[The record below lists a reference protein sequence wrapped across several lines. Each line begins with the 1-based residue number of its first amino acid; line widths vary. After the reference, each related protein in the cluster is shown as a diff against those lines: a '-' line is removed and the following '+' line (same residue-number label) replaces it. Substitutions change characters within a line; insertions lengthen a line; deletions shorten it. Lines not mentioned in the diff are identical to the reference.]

1 MSKNTFTAAQT
12 ATFDNFRSE
21 VEDYLLDN
29 SEGNKSFRL
38 MNVPTFLSIF
48 KVASQPTKLRPVANH
63 VTHFN
68 ANGRTKLNSVK
79 RTPNGD
85 IRYAANGD
93 ALRTFNRV
101 VMYTKE
107 VYRNRRTE
115 ITGLKKTETVF
126 AIRWEDVPVYI
137 KQAVARVF
145 PLPNE
150 KYPAFT
156 PKNLCMVLR
165 HGLKQD
171 GSKRHAWGGFD
182 FCVSGFYG
190 DDAVVVP
197 QVAVKRK
204 IKEEGSTTANI
215 AKACN
220 ATCPDWGQNEEAA
233 PAASPQEEAPIT
245 VSSALSEI
253 AEDCGF

>member
-21 VEDYLLDN
+21 VEQYMLDN

-38 MNVPTFLSIF
+38 MDVPTFLSVF
-48 KVASQPTKLRPVANH
+48 KVASQPTKLRPVGNF
-63 VTHFN
+63 TSSLKER
-68 ANGRTKLNSVK
+68 GRTKLNSVK

-85 IRYAANGD
+85 IRYHANGD
-93 ALRTFNRV
+93 AMRTFNRV
-101 VMYTKE
+101 VMYLKDS
-107 VYRNRRTE
+107 YRERRAS

-126 AIRWEDVPVYI
+126 AIRWEDVPAYI
-137 KQAVARVF
+137 QQAVSRVF
-145 PLPNE
+145 PLAKPE
-150 KYPAFT
+150 YPTFV

-165 HGLKQD
+165 HGLKAE
-171 GSKRHAWGGFD
+171 GKRRHAWGGFD
-182 FCVSGFYG
+182 FCISGLYG
-190 DDAVVVP
+190 EDAVVVP

-204 IKEEGSTTANI
+204 ITQEGSTTENI
-215 AKACN
+215 AKACG
-220 ATCPDWGQNEEAA
+220 ATCPDWGQNEATPVA
-233 PAASPQEEAPIT
+233 VAQEEAPIT